1 MGPIWSFGENVLD
14 LKKSSLFLYIF
25 EKNKFNDSDVHNA
38 FHVSCEIHGPW
49 DKGSG
54 IREGPKWT
62 DSSSINILNLRKSS
76 PIPYK
81 FEKNKCMVRMS
92 IKPSNLN
99 SEMHCSGSGSGVQAH
114 VQGL

>member
-1 MGPIWSFGENVLD
+1 MVPGPEVQTLGWGQYGHLVKMYWILKNLLCSFT
-14 LKKSSLFLYIF
+14 FLR
-25 EKNKFNDSDVHNA
+25 KTKCNDSDVHNA

-81 FEKNKCMVRMS
+81 FEKN
-92 IKPSNLN
+92 
-99 SEMHCSGSGSGVQAH
+99 
-114 VQGL
+114 